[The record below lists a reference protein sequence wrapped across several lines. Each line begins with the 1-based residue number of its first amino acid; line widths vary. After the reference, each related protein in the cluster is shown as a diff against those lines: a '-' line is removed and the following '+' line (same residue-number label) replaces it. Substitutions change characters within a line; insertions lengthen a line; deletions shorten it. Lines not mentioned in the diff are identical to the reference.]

1 MLQIPFG
8 KRLPLHHSLLLCC
21 NTANWMKEVTCSPPP
36 PVLRDDPASD
46 INLSLFAAVLLDFTA
61 DFFRHIGCWFVC
73 SFPIQEILERSCPT
87 TTLACSY
94 HQMPVIAGERYLYT
108 KNHTKIYFALH
119 AITLTPTLQL
129 VFLKKV
135 CSVIDKAFI
144 KKQTLTNQAPATSA
158 TVGINQHQH
167 VWCLLVS

>member
-36 PVLRDDPASD
+36 PVLRDDPASY
-46 INLSLFAAVLLDFTA
+46 INLSLSAAVLLDFTA

-94 HQMPVIAGERYLYT
+94 HQMPAIAGERYT
-108 KNHTKIYFALH
+108 KNHTKIYFVLH

-135 CSVIDKAFI
+135 

-158 TVGINQHQH
+158 TAGINQHQH
-167 VWCLLVS
+167 VRCSSVS